1 MADSGS
7 WIINEDTSL
16 TATLSGSDPDLTP
29 VMFVL
34 NQNVANGILSFS
46 STGGFT
52 YTPNLNFNGTDTF
65 TFHVSDGVLSSPIQ
79 TVTLTITPIGDTP
92 VAVVDTFN
100 GTEDTPFLLIPLAN
114 DTDPDIG
121 DTLSL
126 LSFGTPSNGSLTQS
140 GDTLFYTP
148 VADFCGTDSF
158 TYTIQDST
166 LTPSLPGT
174 ASSDGRR

>member
-65 TFHVSDGVLSSPIQ
+65 TFHVSDGVLNSPVQ
-79 TVTLTITPIGDTP
+79 TVSLTTTPI
-92 VAVVDTFN
+92 
-100 GTEDTPFLLIPLAN
+100 
-114 DTDPDIG
+114 
-121 DTLSL
+121 
-126 LSFGTPSNGSLTQS
+126 
-140 GDTLFYTP
+140 
-148 VADFCGTDSF
+148 
-158 TYTIQDST
+158 
-166 LTPSLPGT
+166 
-174 ASSDGRR
+174 